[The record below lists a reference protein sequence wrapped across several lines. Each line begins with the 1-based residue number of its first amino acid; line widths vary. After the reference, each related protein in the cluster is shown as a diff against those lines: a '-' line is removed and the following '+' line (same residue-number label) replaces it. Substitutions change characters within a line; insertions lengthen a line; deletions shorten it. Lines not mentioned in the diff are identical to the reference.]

1 MVATYPIASPNG
13 TAALGMD
20 PAAAAAL
27 LAPSSEEILE
37 MVSTHETDTQA
48 LRTRMYN
55 DYKLYRLT
63 KHVNVDPVDEEV
75 LKNYATF
82 TTNSPR
88 VFADK
93 VISWLSQAELVIRI
107 PHIIET
113 QTHKPEVD
121 NLKERFA
128 IGCLAAADERLT
140 RRLDPN
146 LRGMLSTAVTVRGG
160 YIGGRA
166 LLVNRPDGSS
176 YPDVC
181 AWDPAHIHWGVNAD
195 GLEWAAYKIKRTA
208 AQMRREYPGIKLPES
223 SRRAQSI
230 DTQKEGMWVVDY
242 YDANINTLLIDGKT
256 AKPPTFHGS
265 PRVPCYLGLVGPWP
279 ILQSETDGNLIADVG
294 ESIYAGV
301 REIYEKKSDIMSI
314 FLEIVSRARRQTVI
328 TESADGKKKLP
339 FDPFRQGTE
348 IGIRTGEKIYTLSL
362 QQMAQETMAY
372 LTAVLGEEQ
381 RATLPFSSYGETPFQ
396 LSGYAITQLRQATET
411 VLASRLEALES
422 AYSQISNLLH
432 DQFMT
437 GAFSGMKLS
446 GRDRNRNYF
455 NMMITPQALVE
466 TCDFTIKLTSQ
477 LPQDN
482 AAKWQQAAIAKETGL
497 FSDEDILDNVLEVQD
512 SQATMDKMK
521 TQLAK
526 QALPEAQLYDLMNA
540 AADRGDFETAKMYLA
555 EYSRLIAVKMGI
567 MPDMGDGG
575 PAGGQ
580 GAGGKGKGM
589 TPDVLPAAGAGMA
602 PQPETSNDGPSRI
615 APRTPRPR
623 ARSQKA

>member
-1 MVATYPIASPNG
+1 MVATYPTSASPNG
-13 TAALGMD
+13 TAA
-20 PAAAAAL
+20 AAEEAVTASL
-27 LAPSSEEILE
+27 LAPSSEDILQ
-37 MVSTHETDTQA
+37 MVSAHETDTEA
-48 LRTRMYN
+48 LRKRMYD

-63 KHVNVDPVDEEV
+63 SHVNVDPVDEEA
-75 LKNYATF
+75 LRNYAVF
-82 TTNSPR
+82 TSNSPR

-93 VISWLSQAELVIRI
+93 VISWLTQAELVIRI

-113 QTHKPEVD
+113 QTHPPEVD

-128 IGCLAAADERLT
+128 IGCLRSADERLT
-140 RRLDPN
+140 RRLDPS

-181 AWDPAHIHWGVNAD
+181 AWDPAHIHWGVNAE

-208 AQMRREYPGIKLPES
+208 AQMRREYPGIALPQS
-223 SRRAQSI
+223 SRKAQSI
-230 DTQKEGMWVVDY
+230 DTQKEGMWAVDY

-265 PRVPCYLGLVGPWP
+265 PRVPCYLSLVGPWP
-279 ILQSETDGNLIADVG
+279 ILQSETTGNLIADVG

-301 REIYEKKSDIMSI
+301 REIYKKKNDVMSI
-314 FLEIVSRARRQTVI
+314 FLEIVARARRQTVV

-348 IGIRTGEKIYTLSL
+348 IGIRTGEKIYTLAL
-362 QQMAQETMAY
+362 QKMADETMAY
-372 LTAVLGEEQ
+372 LTAILGEEQ

-411 VLASRLEALES
+411 VLASRLQALEN
-422 AYSQISNLLH
+422 AYSQIANLLH

-446 GRDRNRNYF
+446 GRDRNRQYF
-455 NMMITPQALVE
+455 NMMVEPKALAE
-466 TCDFTIKLTSQ
+466 TCDFTVRLHSQ

-482 AAKWQQAAIAKETGL
+482 AAKWQQAALAKETGL

-526 QALPEAQLYDLMNA
+526 QALPEAMLYDLMNA

-567 MPDMGDGG
+567 MPDVGG
-575 PAGGQ
+575 GARPGQ
-580 GAGGKGKGM
+580 PGANGKSKGM

-602 PQPETSNDGPSRI
+602 PQPETSNDGPSRV
-615 APRTPRPR
+615 APKTPRPR
-623 ARSQKA
+623 ARGQKA